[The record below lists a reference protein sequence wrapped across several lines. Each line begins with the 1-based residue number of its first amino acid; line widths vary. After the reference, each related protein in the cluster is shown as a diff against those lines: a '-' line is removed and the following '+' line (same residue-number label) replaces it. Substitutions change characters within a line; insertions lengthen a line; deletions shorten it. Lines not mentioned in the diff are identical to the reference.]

1 MTYRLLVRP
10 TCTPVILHVQQRV
23 EGLDHVERSMN
34 EYYVDDSN
42 ETLMVDG
49 VRKCMTLP
57 RSE

>member
-1 MTYRLLVRP
+1 MKYRPLVRP
-10 TCTPVILHVQQRV
+10 TCTPAILHVQQHM
-23 EGLDHVERSMN
+23 EGLDHVGRSMN

-57 RSE
+57 